1 MKIRT
6 DYVTNSSSSSYI
18 IAYKALPQFDQETLQ
33 KYPFLNTYGNLIEK
47 ILLTSGENETSEGTL
62 LKNKEEWDNYF
73 IDYYG
78 WKENDT
84 IEKIL
89 EDDID
94 LADEYNK
101 VINFLEK
108 NFYILVKSVDY
119 SDSYF
124 ENMLHELN
132 NDNENFIILQEMG

>member
-18 IAYKALPQFDQETLQ
+18 IAYKALPQFDLETLQ
-33 KYPFLNTYGNLIEK
+33 KYPFLKTYNNLIEK
-47 ILLTSGENETSEGTL
+47 ILLTSGENETSKGTL
-62 LKNKEEWDNYF
+62 IKNKKEWDDYF
-73 IDYYG
+73 INYYG
-78 WKENDT
+78 WKENNT

-94 LADEYNK
+94 LTDEYNK
-101 VINFLEK
+101 VINCLEK

-132 NDNENFIILQEMG
+132 NDNENFIILQEIN